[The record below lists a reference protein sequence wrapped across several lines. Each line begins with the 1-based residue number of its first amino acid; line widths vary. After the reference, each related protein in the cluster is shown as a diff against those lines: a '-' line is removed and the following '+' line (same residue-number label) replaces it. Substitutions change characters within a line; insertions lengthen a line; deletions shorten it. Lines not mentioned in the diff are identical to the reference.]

1 LSQLNSSA
9 RAALSFTSVSSFTSQ
24 QKLTESIR
32 NFVTGK
38 MTEAYYLSENMH
50 KNLKAKTL
58 LPGCLQCSY
67 LVDLL
72 FSTTHNIIGHVYPL
86 PLKQNVH
93 DVLHCQVDGSREIL
107 LVDSVQFPEV
117 SKVLDIDVPPHGKAS
132 FLNTLS
138 VDYDRYPSLA
148 GISLFHIA
156 LLGPGDCIY
165 IPAGWVHQSNIVSS
179 DNSVEFQ
186 WSPEA
191 WTPDEDCRRG
201 YRKRMISTLSFP
213 GEGYVGR
220 EKTLDTEEIL
230 LDKLTSLLDKLFSP
244 PKEIDRTTFMTEMI
258 KDDSLTPDLQ
268 EWTEEL
274 SERLGE
280 MFQTIDVN
288 GDSQLSNEDLM
299 AITDQSL
306 AKFLGR
312 MKDRFADLNDLIIDQ
327 RVDFSLGSFK
337 PLSRGSMMKQ
347 VLETDDH
354 IQIARDEL

>member
-1 LSQLNSSA
+1 
-9 RAALSFTSVSSFTSQ
+9 
-24 QKLTESIR
+24 
-32 NFVTGK
+32 
-38 MTEAYYLSENMH
+38 M
-50 KNLKAKTL
+50 
-58 LPGCLQCSY
+58 
-67 LVDLL
+67 
-72 FSTTHNIIGHVYPL
+72 
-86 PLKQNVH
+86 
-93 DVLHCQVDGSREIL
+93 
-107 LVDSVQFPEV
+107 
-117 SKVLDIDVPPHGKAS
+117 
-132 FLNTLS
+132 
-138 VDYDRYPSLA
+138 
-148 GISLFHIA
+148 
-156 LLGPGDCIY
+156 
-165 IPAGWVHQSNIVSS
+165 SS

-244 PKEIDRTTFMTEMI
+244 PREIDRTTFMTEMI

-274 SERLGE
+274 AERLGE

-337 PLSRGSMMKQ
+337 PLSRGSMIKQ

-354 IQIARDEL
+354 TQIARDEL